1 MQTDRATLACASQGY
16 ETLKNGS
23 TMAQYVSYVQ
33 TPEACMIHLKGE
45 WYMNG
50 LRTSRN
56 LHFKPS
62 RDRFKSQLSLDSL
75 RFSGLAW
82 LFILQPRKHTETI
95 IWHARPLTTTCWR
108 TAQGPIG

>member
-33 TPEACMIHLKGE
+33 TPEACMIHLKE
-45 WYMNG
+45 KWYMNG
-50 LRTSRN
+50 LRKSRN

-75 RFSGLAW
+75 IFWLSMVIYLAT
-82 LFILQPRKHTETI
+82 KETYRDQNM
-95 IWHARPLTTTCWR
+95 AC
-108 TAQGPIG
+108 